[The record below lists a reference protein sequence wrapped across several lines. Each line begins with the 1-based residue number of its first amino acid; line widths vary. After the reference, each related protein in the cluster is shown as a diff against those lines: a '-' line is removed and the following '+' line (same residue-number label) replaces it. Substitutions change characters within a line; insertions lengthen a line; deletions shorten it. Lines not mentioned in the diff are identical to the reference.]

1 MYICMYVEGESQR
14 KGHFCIFFQA
24 PNKKS
29 VTQKRHFCNVTGTFV
44 TVQGTFVTVQGTLVT
59 FRALL

>member
-1 MYICMYVEGESQR
+1 MYVEGESQR

-29 VTQKRHFCNVTGTFV
+29 VTQKSISVT
-44 TVQGTFVTVQGTLVT
+44 
-59 FRALL
+59 